1 VPVRLPAILRL
12 AVVYA
17 LIGIPSLY
25 SAIPPGYTAPVFP
38 AAGIALMS
46 LLLWGGVVARRAAGL
61 LAGAAGG
68 QLAVRRAGPGFSA
81 LLVVPCRNLAGPGR
95 TLADYPL
102 IGWPNR
108 LDNAASVIRLMLLVI
123 PLSCLA
129 AAGISVP
136 LLAALGVLPRSDTLF
151 NAWNWW
157 LGDTFGCLIMLP

>member
-1 VPVRLPAILRL
+1 LQA
-12 AVVYA
+12 
-17 LIGIPSLY
+17 
-25 SAIPPGYTAPVFP
+25 
-38 AAGIALMS
+38 
-46 LLLWGGVVARRAAGL
+46 
-61 LAGAAGG
+61 LAGRW
-68 QLAVRRAGPGFSA
+68 LITRW
-81 LLVVPCRNLAGPGR
+81 
-95 TLADYPL
+95 

>member
-1 VPVRLPAILRL
+1 
-12 AVVYA
+12 
-17 LIGIPSLY
+17 
-25 SAIPPGYTAPVFP
+25 
-38 AAGIALMS
+38 
-46 LLLWGGVVARRAAGL
+46 
-61 LAGAAGG
+61 
-68 QLAVRRAGPGFSA
+68 LAVRRAGLGFS
-81 LLVVPCRNLAGPGR
+81 VPADGAGGRNLAGAGR

-129 AAGISVP
+129 CSGISVP
-136 LLAALGVLPRSDTLF
+136 LLAMLGVLPRSDTLF